1 MPVEGHKSRRALL
14 RLFGSAPA
22 LAILPAAASPST
34 ATLTALIEAR
44 REAWAAFG
52 LAVDALEA
60 AEPDKSILVP
70 CLAREPTAVKAR
82 TREELINLIEENFE
96 FEVEKLNLLLEM
108 STELGRRRVRP
119 PRQGAR
125 RLPRSPRRSV
135 RQPHR
140 GRGSVAGDLR
150 RRRGHPYGDLHASMR
165 HGGGSRDQDSISRVA
180 STASSLRASAMRFS
194 RPFCRERGNRGVRLT
209 IAPVRG

>member
-108 STELGRRRVRP
+108 STELGAAACDRLAKERDACR
-119 PRQGAR
+119 AR
-125 RLPRSPRRSV
+125 LDEV
-135 RQPHR
+135 FANHIAAEEAWQETCDADEDTLMAICTHQCAT
-140 GRGSVAGDLR
+140 VEEA
-150 RRRGHPYGDLHASMR
+150 AIKN
-165 HGGGSRDQDSISRVA
+165 SISRVA